1 MINFKN
7 LVTFDIEIFKNYALF
22 MFYRIHDQKFL
33 YFEQYEDSELDKAS
47 IANILKNY
55 TILTFN
61 GNGYDIPITTY
72 ALKGHTNK
80 ELYDMSQDI
89 IHTGLRSWQTYK
101 QYNLRQLKSIDHIDL
116 IEVCPLKAKLKIYA
130 GRIHVNELEDL
141 PLSPD
146 KCVTDLIRPSIIN
159 YCKKDNTNTAEIYQ
173 SLKGDI
179 DLRYFIGDKVKMDLR
194 SKSDAQ
200 MAESILKS
208 ILRKKYKIKVKKRKI
223 DRDFSFRY
231 EAPDYLNF
239 ETPLLQNLL
248 FSYKTNEIRLDGAK
262 KTYTL
267 FDNGKV
273 DKDFKLPVLDK
284 YKLFKIGD
292 VEYKSGV
299 GGLHSREKS
308 KNWMSDEDYIVREYD
323 ASAFYP
329 FIILNNNIYPPH
341 IGPAFL
347 KIYNWFVNTRLI
359 AKKEGDEITNESF
372 KILING
378 TFGKL
383 GSAHSFLFSPELMSR
398 VTITGQLSLL
408 MLIEKFELNGISV
421 ISANTDGVVVRLK
434 RSMENIAE
442 DLVSNWEFET
452 GYEMEKTDYQ
462 GLYCRDVN
470 NYVAVKSD
478 GKVKG
483 KGDYAKQELPKYRL
497 SKNPTRQICVDA
509 IHEYL
514 LSGKPIESH
523 IRACSDIRKFVS
535 LRLVNGGAT
544 QDEKDLGSA
553 IRWYY
558 SKHELDCIRYIK
570 NGNKVPKSDGATP
583 ILNYPA
589 QLPKDLDYDWY
600 IEESK
605 KMINKLGVAI

>member
-1 MINFKN
+1 MMNFKK

-22 MFYRIHDQKFL
+22 MFYRLHDRKFL

-47 IANILKNY
+47 VINVLKNY
-55 TILTFN
+55 TIITFN
-61 GNGYDIPITTY
+61 GNGYDMPMTTY
-72 ALKGHTNK
+72 ALRGHTNR
-80 ELYDMSQDI
+80 ELYDMSRNI
-89 IHTGLRSWQTYK
+89 IQNGLRSWQTYK
-101 QYNLRQLKSIDHIDL
+101 QYNLRQLKSVDHIDL

-130 GRIHVNELEDL
+130 GRIHVKELEDL
-141 PLSPD
+141 PLPPD
-146 KCVTDLIRPSIIN
+146 KCVTDLIRPSIVN
-159 YCKKDNTNTAEIYQ
+159 YCKKDNTNTAEIYD
-173 SLKGDI
+173 SLKEDI

-208 ILRKKYKIKVKKRKI
+208 ILSKKYKIKVKKRKI
-223 DRDFSFRY
+223 EKGFSFRY

-239 ETPLLQNLL
+239 KTPLLQNLL
-248 FSYKTNEIRLDGAK
+248 SSYKTNEIRLDGAK
-262 KTYTL
+262 KTYML

-273 DKDFKLPVLDK
+273 DKDSKLPVLDK

-308 KNWMSDEDYIVREYD
+308 QNWVSDHDYIVREYD

-347 KIYNWFVNTRLI
+347 KVYNWFVNTRLI
-359 AKKEGDEITNESF
+359 AKKENDETTNMVF

-383 GSAHSFLFSPELMSR
+383 GSAHSFLFSPELMSK

-408 MLIEKFELNGISV
+408 MLIEKFELNGIGV
-421 ISANTDGVVVRLK
+421 ISANTDGIVVRFK
-434 RSMENIAE
+434 RSMENIAK
-442 DLVSNWEFET
+442 DLVSDWEFET
-452 GYEMEKTDYQ
+452 GYEMEKTDYK

-470 NYVAVKSD
+470 NYVAVKSN
-478 GKVKG
+478 GEIKG
-483 KGDYAKQELPKYRL
+483 KGDYARQELPAYRL

-509 IHEYL
+509 VHEYL
-514 LSGKPIESH
+514 GTGKPVEDH
-523 IRACSDIRKFVS
+523 IRSCNDIKKFIC

-544 QDEKDLGSA
+544 QDGKDLGSA
-553 IRWYY
+553 VRWYY
-558 SKHELDCIRYIK
+558 SNHELDCIRYIK
-570 NGNKVPKSDGATP
+570 NNNKVPKSDGATP
-583 ILNYPA
+583 ILNYPTE
-589 QLPKDLDYDWY
+589 LPKDLDYDWY